1 MTCAACQANVTR
13 CVSKLSGVSEV
24 NVSLLSNNMTVTY
37 DENAVTEG
45 DICQAVS
52 RIGYGASPVEQD
64 HAQKDAK
71 GKSGFGKEWQDR
83 QDRTLQN
90 QKAMKTRLISS
101 ILILVPLMY
110 IAMGHMMG
118 LPVPGIF
125 AGEENALI
133 SALTQLFLTIP
144 VLFINRR
151 FFQVGFKALINR
163 APNMDSLVAV
173 GSSAAFLYG
182 IFAIYRMSWGF
193 GHNDR

>member
-1 MTCAACQANVTR
+1 MKTEKYNVTGMTCAACQANVTR

-125 AGEENALI
+125 AERKMRW
-133 SALTQLFLTIP
+133 S
-144 VLFINRR
+144 RR
-151 FFQVGFKALINR
+151 SPSCF
-163 APNMDSLVAV
+163 
-173 GSSAAFLYG
+173 
-182 IFAIYRMSWGF
+182 
-193 GHNDR
+193 